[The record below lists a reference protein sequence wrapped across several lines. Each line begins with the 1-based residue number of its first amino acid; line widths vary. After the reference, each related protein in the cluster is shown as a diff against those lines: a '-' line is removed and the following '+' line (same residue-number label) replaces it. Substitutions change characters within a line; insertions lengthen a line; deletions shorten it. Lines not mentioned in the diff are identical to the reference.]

1 MLRAMPAPVPW
12 SPEMASKANSTTCS
26 PPHPPAAA
34 PWPPSLPQVIKI
46 LKSAFERCG
55 LDLYLAPYGCL
66 PTGYEKGVIEVVPH
80 TKSRAALGELSDRG
94 LYDIFLT
101 EFGAPGSPQFERAR
115 RNFIVSEAGYAIAS
129 YLLQVGVWR
138 WTLCSA
144 WCCCH
149 LPTAGGCVC
158 WRWLRGAGRG
168 QCCSAPYLLKV
179 HDAGCCVIASAAARP
194 LLQGGVMLLG

>member
-1 MLRAMPAPVPW
+1 MVPELLLPLAAPCQRLCPGDHSLPTATPIQPTHLPAP
-12 SPEMASKANSTTCS
+12 A
-26 PPHPPAAA
+26 PA
-34 PWPPSLPQVIKI
+34 PPQVIKI

-129 YLLQVGVWR
+129 YLLQVGVKG
-138 WTLCSA
+138 LCL
-144 WCCCH
+144 H
-149 LPTAGGCVC
+149 
-158 WRWLRGAGRG
+158 GR
-168 QCCSAPYLLKV
+168 
-179 HDAGCCVIASAAARP
+179 
-194 LLQGGVMLLG
+194 